1 MDRHAAAAATA
12 TVNDLALLVG
22 RVAFA
27 ALFVP
32 SGLQKLMNLQAFMYS
47 IDGRGVPFAP
57 VMAPLGAG
65 LEFLG
70 GLALL
75 LGVEVRLASVLL
87 LLFTVVA
94 TLVAHRFWEYA
105 PGAAHNLQQINF
117 FKNVAIVG
125 GFVFLAAHGGGRYC
139 LEQLW
144 RYDRRM
150 RPAGRRATDRGAS
163 VPRGAGFPGG

>member
-1 MDRHAAAAATA
+1 MDRTQAA

-27 ALFVP
+27 ALFLP
-32 SGLQKLMNLQAFMYS
+32 SGFSKLMNLQAFLYN

-57 VMAPLGAG
+57 ILAPFAAAV
-65 LEFLG
+65 EFLG

-75 LGVEVRLASVLL
+75 LGVQVRFASVVL

-94 TLVAHRFWEYA
+94 TLIAHRFWEYA
-105 PGAAHNLQQINF
+105 PGAARQMQQINF

-144 RYDRRM
+144 RRDRRT
-150 RPAGRRATDRGAS
+150 RPAGRRASDRTAAYPS
-163 VPRGAGFPGG
+163 TIESPRVSG

>member
-1 MDRHAAAAATA
+1 VDRTPAA

-27 ALFVP
+27 ALFLP
-32 SGLQKLMNLQAFMYS
+32 SGLLKAMNLQAFIYS
-47 IDGRGVPFAP
+47 VDGRGVPFAP
-57 VMAPLGAG
+57 FMATLGAAI
-65 LEFLG
+65 EFLG

-75 LGVEVRLASVLL
+75 LGVQVRIASVLL
-87 LLFTVVA
+87 LLFTVAA
-94 TLVAHRFWEYA
+94 TLIAHRFWEYA
-105 PGAAHNLQQINF
+105 PGAAHEVQRISF

-144 RYDRRM
+144 RRDRRT
-150 RPAGRRATDRGAS
+150 RPAGRRAGDRNGIY
-163 VPRGAGFPGG
+163 PQTPT

>member
-1 MDRHAAAAATA
+1 MDRTPAA

-27 ALFVP
+27 ALFLP
-32 SGLQKLMNLQAFMYS
+32 SGLTKAMNMQAFIYS
-47 IDGRGVPFAP
+47 VDGRGVPFAP
-57 VMAPLGAG
+57 LLAPLGAA

-75 LGVEVRLASVLL
+75 VGIEVRLASVLL
-87 LLFTVVA
+87 LLFTAAA
-94 TLVAHRFWEYA
+94 TLVAHRFWEYG
-105 PGAAHNLQQINF
+105 PGAAHEMQRISF

-139 LEQLW
+139 IEQLW
-144 RYDRRM
+144 RRERRT
-150 RPAGRRATDRGAS
+150 RPAGRRASDG
-163 VPRGAGFPGG
+163 GGFHPQTPT

>member
-1 MDRHAAAAATA
+1 MDRTPAAA
-12 TVNDLALLVG
+12 VNDLALLIG

-27 ALFVP
+27 ALFLP
-32 SGLQKLMNLQAFMYS
+32 SGFSKLMNLQAFIYN

-57 VMAPLGAG
+57 VMAPIGATI
-65 LEFLG
+65 EFLG

-75 LGVEVRLASVLL
+75 LGVQVRFASVVLL
-87 LLFTVVA
+87 AFTVLA
-94 TLVAHRFWEYA
+94 TLIAHRFWEYQ
-105 PGAAHNLQQINF
+105 PGAAHEMQKISF

-144 RYDRRM
+144 RRERRT
-150 RPAGRRATDRGAS
+150 RPTGRRATD
-163 VPRGAGFPGG
+163 PGGVFPQAPT

>member
-1 MDRHAAAAATA
+1 MERTPAA

-27 ALFVP
+27 SLFLP
-32 SGLQKLMNLQAFMYS
+32 SGLSKAIDVQAFIYS

-57 VMAPLGAG
+57 VLAPLGAA
-65 LEFLG
+65 LEFLC

-75 LGVEVRLASVLL
+75 LGVQVRLASVLL
-87 LLFTVVA
+87 LIFTVLA
-94 TLVAHRFWEYA
+94 TLIAHRFWEFA
-105 PGAAHNLQQINF
+105 PGAARQIQQISF

-144 RYDRRM
+144 RRERRT
-150 RPAGRRATDRGAS
+150 RPAGRRATDGS
-163 VPRGAGFPGG
+163 GVYPQTPT

>member
-1 MDRHAAAAATA
+1 MDRTPAA

-27 ALFVP
+27 ALFLP
-32 SGLQKLMNLQAFMYS
+32 SGLSKAINLQAFIYS

-57 VMAPLGAG
+57 VLAPLGAG
-65 LEFLG
+65 LEFLC

-75 LGVEVRLASVLL
+75 LGVHVRLASVVLL
-87 LLFTVVA
+87 VFTVLA
-94 TLVAHRFWEYA
+94 TMIAHRFWEYA
-105 PGAAHNLQQINF
+105 PGAAHELQKISF

-144 RYDRRM
+144 RRERRT
-150 RPAGRRATDRGAS
+150 RPAGRRATDGSIYPHA
-163 VPRGAGFPGG
+163 PG

>member
-1 MDRHAAAAATA
+1 MDRTPAA

-27 ALFVP
+27 ALFLP
-32 SGLQKLMNLQAFMYS
+32 SGLSKAINLQAFIYS

-57 VMAPLGAG
+57 VLAPLGAG
-65 LEFLG
+65 LEFLC

-75 LGVEVRLASVLL
+75 LGVQVRVASVLL
-87 LLFTVVA
+87 LVFTVLA
-94 TLVAHRFWEYA
+94 TAIAHRFWQYA
-105 PGAAHNLQQINF
+105 PGAARQIQQISF

-144 RYDRRM
+144 RHERRA
-150 RPAGRRATDRGAS
+150 RVAGRRATDG
-163 VPRGAGFPGG
+163 GGFYPQTPT

>member
-1 MDRHAAAAATA
+1 MERTPAA

-27 ALFVP
+27 SLFLP
-32 SGLQKLMNLQAFMYS
+32 SGLSKAIDVQSFIYS

-57 VMAPLGAG
+57 VLAPLGAA
-65 LEFLG
+65 LEFLC

-75 LGVEVRLASVLL
+75 LGVQVRLASVLL
-87 LLFTVVA
+87 LIFTVLA
-94 TLVAHRFWEYA
+94 TLIAHRFWEFA
-105 PGAAHNLQQINF
+105 PGAARQIQQISF

-144 RYDRRM
+144 RRERRT
-150 RPAGRRATDRGAS
+150 RPAGRRATDGS
-163 VPRGAGFPGG
+163 GVYPQTPT

>member
-1 MDRHAAAAATA
+1 MNFAGVSDVERTPAA

-27 ALFVP
+27 ALFLP
-32 SGLQKLMNLQAFMYS
+32 SGLSKLMNLQAFMFN

-57 VMAPLGAG
+57 LMAPLGAA

-70 GLALL
+70 GAALL
-75 LGVEVRLASVLL
+75 LGVQVRLASVLL
-87 LLFTVVA
+87 LAFTVAA
-94 TLVAHRFWEYA
+94 TLIAHRFWEYA
-105 PGAAHNLQQINF
+105 PGAARQMQQINF

-144 RYDRRM
+144 RRDRRL
-150 RPAGRRATDRGAS
+150 RPAGRRATD
-163 VPRGAGFPGG
+163 PGIYPHIST

>member
-1 MDRHAAAAATA
+1 MDRAPAA
-12 TVNDLALLVG
+12 TVNDLALLIG

-27 ALFVP
+27 ALFLP
-32 SGLQKLMNLQAFMYS
+32 SGFSKLLNLQAFLYN

-57 VMAPLGAG
+57 VLAPIAAAV
-65 LEFLG
+65 EFLG
-70 GLALL
+70 GVALL
-75 LGVEVRLASVLL
+75 LGVQVRFASVVL

-94 TLVAHRFWEYA
+94 TLIAHRFWEYA
-105 PGAAHNLQQINF
+105 PGAARQMQQINF

-144 RYDRRM
+144 RRDRRT
-150 RPAGRRATDRGAS
+150 RPAGRRASDRTAAYPPTMES
-163 VPRGAGFPGG
+163 PRGSG

>member
-1 MDRHAAAAATA
+1 MDRTPAAA
-12 TVNDLALLVG
+12 VNDLALLVG

-27 ALFVP
+27 ALFLP
-32 SGLQKLMNLQAFMYS
+32 SGLLKAMNLQAFIYN

-57 VMAPLGAG
+57 VLAMFGASV
-65 LEFLG
+65 EFLG

-75 LGVEVRLASVLL
+75 LGVQVRFASVLL
-87 LLFTVVA
+87 LVFTVLA
-94 TLVAHRFWEYA
+94 TLIAHRFWEYA
-105 PGAAHNLQQINF
+105 PGAARQMQQISF

-144 RYDRRM
+144 RRERRT
-150 RPAGRRATDRGAS
+150 RPAGRRATDRG
-163 VPRGAGFPGG
+163 GFYPQTPT

>member
-1 MDRHAAAAATA
+1 MERTPAA
-12 TVNDLALLVG
+12 TVNDLSLLVG

-27 ALFVP
+27 SLFLP
-32 SGLQKLMNLQAFMYS
+32 SGLSKAINLQAFIYS

-57 VMAPLGAG
+57 VLAPIGAVV
-65 LEFLG
+65 EFLG

-75 LGVEVRLASVLL
+75 LGVQVRVASVLL
-87 LLFTVVA
+87 LVFTVIA
-94 TLVAHRFWEYA
+94 TLIAHRFWEYA
-105 PGAAHNLQQINF
+105 PGAARQIQQISF

-144 RYDRRM
+144 RRERRT
-150 RPAGRRATDRGAS
+150 RPAGRRATDGNGIY
-163 VPRGAGFPGG
+163 PQTPT

>member
-1 MDRHAAAAATA
+1 MDRTPVAA
-12 TVNDLALLVG
+12 VNDLALLVG

-32 SGLQKLMNLQAFMYS
+32 SGLSKAMNLQAFIYS

-57 VMAPLGAG
+57 ALAPLGAA

-75 LGVEVRLASVLL
+75 LGVHVRVASVALL
-87 LLFTVVA
+87 VFTVLA
-94 TLVAHRFWEYA
+94 TLIAHRFWEYA
-105 PGAAHNLQQINF
+105 PGAAHEMQRISF

-144 RYDRRM
+144 RRDRRT
-150 RPAGRRATDRGAS
+150 RPAGRRATDRNDLFS
-163 VPRGAGFPGG
+163 QTPT

>member
-1 MDRHAAAAATA
+1 VDRTTPAAA
-12 TVNDLALLVG
+12 VNDLALLVG

-27 ALFVP
+27 ALFLP
-32 SGLQKLMNLQAFMYS
+32 SGLLKAMNLQAFIYN

-57 VMAPLGAG
+57 VLATLGASI
-65 LEFLG
+65 EFLG

-75 LGVEVRLASVLL
+75 LGVQVRFASMVLL
-87 LLFTVVA
+87 VFTVLA
-94 TLVAHRFWEYA
+94 TLIAHRFWEYA
-105 PGAAHNLQQINF
+105 PGAAHQMQQISF

-144 RYDRRM
+144 RRERRT
-150 RPAGRRATDRGAS
+150 RPAGRRATDG
-163 VPRGAGFPGG
+163 GGFYPQTPT

>member
-1 MDRHAAAAATA
+1 MDRTPAA
-12 TVNDLALLVG
+12 TVNDLALLIG

-27 ALFVP
+27 SLFLP
-32 SGLQKLMNLQAFMYS
+32 SGLSKAINVQAFIYS

-57 VMAPLGAG
+57 VLAPLGAAV
-65 LEFLG
+65 EFLG

-75 LGVEVRLASVLL
+75 LGVQVRVASVLL
-87 LLFTVVA
+87 LVFTVLA
-94 TLVAHRFWEYA
+94 TLIAHRFWEFA
-105 PGAAHNLQQINF
+105 PGAARQIQQISF

-144 RYDRRM
+144 QRERRT
-150 RPAGRRATDRGAS
+150 RAAGRRATDGNGIY
-163 VPRGAGFPGG
+163 PHTPT

>member
-1 MDRHAAAAATA
+1 MDRNAAVAATA

-27 ALFVP
+27 VLFLP
-32 SGLQKLMNLQAFMYS
+32 SGFQKLMNLQAFMYN

-57 VMAPLGAG
+57 VLAPLGAG

-75 LGVEVRLASVLL
+75 LGVQVRFASILL
-87 LLFTVVA
+87 LLFTVAA

-105 PGAAHNLQQINF
+105 PGAAHNMQQINF

-144 RYDRRM
+144 RRDRRT
-150 RPAGRRATDRGAS
+150 RPSGRRTTDLYPQA
-163 VPRGAGFPGG
+163 PTT

>member
-1 MDRHAAAAATA
+1 MPMDRTPAA

-27 ALFVP
+27 ALFLP
-32 SGLQKLMNLQAFMYS
+32 SGFSKLMNLQAFIYNV
-47 IDGRGVPFAP
+47 DGRGLPFAP
-57 VMAPLGAG
+57 VLAPLGAAV
-65 LEFLG
+65 EFLG

-75 LGVEVRLASVLL
+75 LGVQVRFASVLL
-87 LLFTVVA
+87 LLFTVAA
-94 TLVAHRFWEYA
+94 TLISHRFWEYR
-105 PGAAHNLQQINF
+105 PGAAHQMQQINF

-144 RYDRRM
+144 RRDRRA
-150 RPAGRRATDRGAS
+150 RPAGRRAGDRTIIS
-163 VPRGAGFPGG
+163 PQTPT